1 MLSISISAFL
11 LGLLHSLEP
20 DHMVMLSTILA
31 KYKNSFRSLLM
42 GIFWGLGHAL
52 MVILFAIILF
62 YIKNLL
68 PENIFIIFEF
78 LVAILLLYSGFN
90 LVKSSLSRKN
100 ISQTNHNHNHPH
112 DYFQISKIEN
122 KNNIKNNTENIKKN
136 TFSFLSGSIQGLAG
150 SGTIIALLFAGFA
163 NLSQLLN
170 GVIFFGL
177 GTIISMAI
185 FSFILSFS
193 LNYCAHCR
201 FSGLKYL
208 NHFFPIC
215 IGFLAMIF
223 GFYKIV
229 NVIF

>member
-20 DHMVMLSTILA
+20 DHIVMISTILA
-31 KYKNSFRSLLM
+31 KYKNSFRSMLM
-42 GIFWGLGHAL
+42 GMFWGLGHAL

-90 LVKSSLSRKN
+90 LLKFALSKKN
-100 ISQTNHNHNHPH
+100 ISQTNHNHNHQH
-112 DYFQISKIEN
+112 NYFQTSK
-122 KNNIKNNTENIKKN
+122 TENIKKN
-136 TFSFLSGSIQGLAG
+136 IFSFLSGSMQGLAG
-150 SGTIIALLFAGFA
+150 SGTIIALLFGGLS

-170 GVIFFGL
+170 GVILFGL

-185 FSFILSFS
+185 FSFILSLS

-201 FSGLKYL
+201 FPGLKYL
-208 NHFFPIC
+208 NHFFPIG

-229 NVIF
+229 NIFF

>member
-20 DHMVMLSTILA
+20 DHIVMISTILA
-31 KYKNSFRSLLM
+31 KYKNSFRSMLM
-42 GIFWGLGHAL
+42 GMFWGLGHAL

-78 LVAILLLYSGFN
+78 LVVILLLYSGFD
-90 LVKSSLSRKN
+90 LVKSVFLKKN
-100 ISQTNHNHNHPH
+100 ISQIHHNHNHDNQH
-112 DYFQISKIEN
+112 NYFQIPKTEN
-122 KNNIKNNTENIKKN
+122 KNNTEDIKKN
-136 TFSFLSGSIQGLAG
+136 TFSFFIGSIQGLAG
-150 SGTIIALLFAGFA
+150 SGTIIALLFAGFF

-185 FSFILSFS
+185 FSFILSLS

-201 FSGLKYL
+201 FPCLKYL
-208 NHFFPIC
+208 NQFFPIG

-229 NVIF
+229 NFIF